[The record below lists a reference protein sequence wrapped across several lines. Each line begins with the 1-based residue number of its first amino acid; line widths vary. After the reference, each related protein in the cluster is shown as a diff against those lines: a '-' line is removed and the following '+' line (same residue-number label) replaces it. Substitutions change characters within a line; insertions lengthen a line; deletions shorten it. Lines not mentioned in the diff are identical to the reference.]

1 MTRRVVSAFRRK
13 DGNDDMTNDDSAD
26 AAAFSAFRCRP
37 ESGFRVARV
46 WIDFVFLSGKDAAA
60 FFAEF

>member
-1 MTRRVVSAFRRK
+1 VVSAFRRK
-13 DGNDDMTNDDSAD
+13 DGNDDMTNDYSAD

-37 ESGFRVARV
+37 ESGFSRANGLMCFSRE
-46 WIDFVFLSGKDAAA
+46 KTAA

>member
-1 MTRRVVSAFRRK
+1 
-13 DGNDDMTNDDSAD
+13 MTNDDSAD

-60 FFAEF
+60 FFAEFSQK